1 MKNFK
6 QNGKLRILNFA
17 NGKDYDIDVT
27 IKVKQA
33 KIQNK
38 SRTFTEIIFEI

>member
-33 KIQNK
+33 KKNK
-38 SRTFTEIIFEI
+38 TRVEPL